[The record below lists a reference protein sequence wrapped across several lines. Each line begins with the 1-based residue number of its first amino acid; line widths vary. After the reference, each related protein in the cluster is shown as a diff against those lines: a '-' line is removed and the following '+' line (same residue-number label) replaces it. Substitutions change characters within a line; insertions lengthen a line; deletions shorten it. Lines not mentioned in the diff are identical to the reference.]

1 MTVSVGMDDY
11 ERFRAWAKTAD
22 RKIAVGARKRIRAIG
37 GDLAREVMAEGA
49 EGMPAGGGLRER
61 LAGGKVATQMLA
73 AGVRIRLGAK
83 GAGVGRIDATGTVR
97 HPTYGNRKA
106 WAATEVEPGTWTK
119 AFEER
124 ADEVRTAVREELDSI
139 LREAKSL

>member
-1 MTVSVGMDDY
+1 MSVSVGMDDY

-106 WAATEVEPGTWTK
+106 WAATEVEPGAWTK
-119 AFEER
+119 ALEGR
-124 ADEVRTAVREELDSI
+124 ADEVREQLRDELQQI
-139 LREAKSL
+139 IREAGA

>member
-11 ERFRAWAKTAD
+11 ERFWAWAKTAD

-106 WAATEVEPGTWTK
+106 WAATEVEPGAWTK
-119 AFEER
+119 ALEGR
-124 ADEVRTAVREELDSI
+124 ADEVREQLRDELQQI
-139 LREAKSL
+139 IREAGA

>member
-106 WAATEVEPGTWTK
+106 WAATEVEPGAWTK
-119 AFEER
+119 ALEGR
-124 ADEVRTAVREELDSI
+124 ADEVREQLRDELQQI
-139 LREAKSL
+139 IREAGA

>member
-106 WAATEVEPGTWTK
+106 WASTEVEPGTWTK
-119 AFEER
+119 AFEGR
-124 ADEVRTAVREELDSI
+124 ADEVREQLRDELQQI
-139 LREAKSL
+139 IREAGA